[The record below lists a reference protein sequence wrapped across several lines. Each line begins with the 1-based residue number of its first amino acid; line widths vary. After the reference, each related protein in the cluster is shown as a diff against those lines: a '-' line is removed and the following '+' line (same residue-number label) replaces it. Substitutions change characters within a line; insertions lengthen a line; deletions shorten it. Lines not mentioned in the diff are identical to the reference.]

1 MRRLQSSRTPAWRAT
16 ATALLAAAICG
27 IPARIIACDLC
38 AIYSATEQRESRTG
52 FRLGVAEQY
61 TFYGTLQN
69 DGREVANPAGERLN
83 SFITQFV
90 GGYTFTPRLGAQIN
104 LPLIGRAYRRQEA
117 NNRVVDGDETGL
129 GDLSLVGNVVAF
141 SDVTENSVLR
151 FSLLGGLKLPTG
163 NSHRIKEELIASQS
177 PSCQP
182 PVFGGGYGCSGGAST
197 IQLRHNVNG
206 VQSGIHGHDLALGSG
221 SVDGIIGTQLFG
233 SWKRAFVS
241 AAVQYMLRTEGSF
254 GYTYANDLI
263 WSGGPGAFLLLSHD
277 YTIGT
282 QLVVSGETKGNDTL
296 QGTKGNDTAITALYL
311 GPGFTLTWGTSLAA
325 EIAADLPVL
334 EHNTSLQI
342 VPDYRLRAGV
352 SYRF

>member
-1 MRRLQSSRTPAWRAT
+1 MTPRQTIRWRHIA
-16 ATALLAAAICG
+16 AAVLLAIAMTDV
-27 IPARIIACDLC
+27 PVRACDLC

-69 DGREVANPAGERLN
+69 NGHEVTNPAGERIN
-83 SFITQFV
+83 SFITQFLA
-90 GGYTFTPRLGAQIN
+90 GYTFTPRLGAQLN

-117 NNRVVDGDETGL
+117 NKRVVDGDETGL
-129 GDLSLVGNVVAF
+129 GDMSLLGNAVAY
-141 SDVTENSVLR
+141 SDVTENSVIR
-151 FSLLGGLKLPTG
+151 FSLLGGLKFPTG
-163 NSHRIKEELIASQS
+163 NSHRIKEELNANQS
-177 PSCQP
+177 SGCPP
-182 PVFGGGYGCSGGAST
+182 PVFGGGYGCGSISSAMR
-197 IQLRHNVNG
+197 LRHTVNG

-221 SVDGIIGTQLFG
+221 SFDGVIGTQLFG

-241 AAVQYMLRTEGSF
+241 GAVQYMLRTKGSF
-254 GYTYANDLI
+254 GYTYANDLL
-263 WSGGPGAFLLLSHD
+263 WSGGPGAFVLLSHQ
-277 YTIGT
+277 YTVGAQFLI
-282 QLVVSGETKGNDTL
+282 SGETKGNDTL

-334 EHNTSLQI
+334 QHNSSLQI